1 MKKYKRFFLFFFLN
15 AFALERAIFYI
26 YFLSAGHTPSQVSLL
41 QVLLFSSLFLAEI
54 PTGIIADVFGKKVSV
69 IVGVLLKAVSLILQ
83 AMFVGSFAM
92 LMVSFVLYAIGLS
105 CISGSLTSLLYENAR
120 KNNEL
125 SFFARLMAGAE
136 LIDSVGLA
144 VAMILGPFVKEYF
157 ASWSPVYFITAGAN
171 VFAALSIATVYEA
184 SNRTHEGD
192 ERRFAIKNLFANART
207 LFPLAL
213 PIALVHA
220 CMTPFFVNSQLLL
233 NELKGGL
240 SAVGASIGFTELLSG
255 LYVFLILKHSISFTR
270 SKLAPAIGFVAALC
284 AANMIGNFYVTCLLL
299 LIANIIVIYLRISLQ
314 DVLNQRITSDSVR
327 ASSLSFV
334 TFLDTI
340 FISIGYLFFGLLSHY
355 FSVKICISALAI
367 FPVISLFVL
376 ARIPS
381 LNKESKI

>member
-1 MKKYKRFFLFFFLN
+1 M
-15 AFALERAIFYI
+15 
-26 YFLSAGHTPSQVSLL
+26 
-41 QVLLFSSLFLAEI
+41 
-54 PTGIIADVFGKKVSV
+54 
-69 IVGVLLKAVSLILQ
+69 
-83 AMFVGSFAM
+83 
-92 LMVSFVLYAIGLS
+92 
-105 CISGSLTSLLYENAR
+105 
-120 KNNEL
+120 
-125 SFFARLMAGAE
+125 
-136 LIDSVGLA
+136 
-144 VAMILGPFVKEYF
+144 
-157 ASWSPVYFITAGAN
+157 
-171 VFAALSIATVYEA
+171 
-184 SNRTHEGD
+184 
-192 ERRFAIKNLFANART
+192 
-207 LFPLAL
+207 
-213 PIALVHA
+213 
-220 CMTPFFVNSQLLL
+220 NSQLLL

-299 LIANIIVIYLRISLQ
+299 LIANILVIYLRISLQ

-340 FISIGYLFFGLLSHY
+340 FISTGYLFFGFMSHY

-381 LNKESKI
+381 LNK